1 MPEIRLSNLST
12 GGCISVF
19 HYKTPLFSLSRRQGF
34 PFFVQ
39 HRAISGIF
47 YISFTNCSPH
57 RPGNPVSF
65 EHKEAASRKHPRRAN
80 SNLSNRLRF
89 SISPLSFSLI
99 SLTETQPVNPGC
111 VSVYLHTNARRGL
124 RRAFCVFRSFL
135 RRCRRSS
142 AGDGF
147 DVFGVHVG
155 ADLVVPDLVPLAVIR
170 QADHGE
176 GAVGRH
182 GHEHLTVD

>member
-19 HYKTPLFSLSRRQGF
+19 YYRNPRLALSRRLFF

-80 SNLSNRLRF
+80 SDLSNRLRF

-99 SLTETQPVNPGC
+99 SLTETQPVIWP
-111 VSVYLHTNARRGL
+111 A
-124 RRAFCVFRSFL
+124 AFL
-135 RRCRRSS
+135 RICIQTPAGVPAGVLGFPIIPPSLRVQRRW
-142 AGDGF
+142 
-147 DVFGVHVG
+147 
-155 ADLVVPDLVPLAVIR
+155 
-170 QADHGE
+170 
-176 GAVGRH
+176 
-182 GHEHLTVD
+182 